1 MKKNLKAQSAT
12 EFLIYTSIGLLILT
26 VLVGAI
32 AGKQQDVITMQTT
45 TQAEDVAETI
55 SAELDTALIMGEGYE
70 REMEIPNNLNGN
82 NYQVNVDQGFVVL
95 TWVDSIQDTEMSR
108 VVPTKYDGDIPI
120 DTEITRTYKIKH
132 EEDGVEIEPVT

>member
-1 MKKNLKAQSAT
+1 MRQTKKAQSAT

-45 TQAEDVAETI
+45 NQAEDVAETI
-55 SAELDTALIMGEGYE
+55 SAELDTALIMKEGYE
-70 REMEIPNNLNGN
+70 REIEVPNNLNGN
-82 NYQVNVDQGFVVL
+82 NYEINVDQGFVVI
-95 TWVDSIQDTEMSR
+95 TWVDSIQDIEMSR
-108 VVPTKYDGDIPI
+108 VVPTKYEGDLPI
-120 DTEITRTYKIKH
+120 NSEITRTYKIKH